1 MLVYLTKDYS
11 KGEKEKAISIKR
23 NLNLRF
29 KFLLQ
34 LIYFLTNGLIATYRA
49 ESLPRESAKNLVL
62 LIFIGCSSLTFA
74 SSLLRR

>member
-11 KGEKEKAISIKR
+11 KWEKEKVISIKR
-23 NLNLRF
+23 NLNLGF

-34 LIYFLTNGLIATYRA
+34 LIYFLTNGLIAPYRA
-49 ESLPRESAKNLVL
+49 ASLPREAAKNLVL